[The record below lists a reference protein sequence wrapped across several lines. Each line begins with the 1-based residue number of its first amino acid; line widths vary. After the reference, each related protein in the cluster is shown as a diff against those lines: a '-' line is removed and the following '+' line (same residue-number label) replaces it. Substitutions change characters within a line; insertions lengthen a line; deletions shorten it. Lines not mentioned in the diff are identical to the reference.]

1 MRSQD
6 GAGKTSA
13 ENELAP
19 ARTPA
24 DARDAPPTGLLALQG
39 TIGNAA
45 VVQMLRSAGHRP
57 ALDQHSHGNGCGHQ
71 SATRPTVQRSAVPD
85 VLRATGRPLDD
96 ATRTEMETRLGA
108 DFSDVR
114 IHNDSAAKAS
124 AAAVGARAYTSGNHV
139 VIGDG
144 GGDKHTLAHEL
155 THVIQQRQ
163 GPVAGTDNGAGLKVS
178 DPSDRFEREAEAN
191 ATRALS
197 RTATAAAAHSPGS
210 DATSLSGSGT
220 QAAAAQVQRVVRAGG
235 QSYNDVASLLQAA
248 QDSGFN
254 TTNFAA
260 GTWLHTLLTSM
271 IESEINYTF
280 AQGNASDALLWVAMH
295 SVVEDLYRHLSH
307 HIDRQDAEEAGTPP
321 PAQEPGALA
330 VGGTNEWSFTPKLR
344 ILRREQARFAAVGI
358 TSTGSEEES
367 QRRDFTILGRTYSV
381 GRQGT
386 NHYYVFPPNGGMHT
400 YAGGDDGL
408 RRNTALP
415 IVEALIQSNNTE
427 EAPAGQQISV
437 RDLDEFVFAFLA
449 EPTRWNPEHIF
460 NVLALERQP
469 NPPLPGGSPRIT
481 GGAATIPL
489 PMAAGGTFNPDT
501 GPGNLGVLADRV
513 PDRAI
518 TMIRRLGLDGGLTT
532 LLGRP
537 NITRER
543 LTRFMGRGLGI
554 LE

>member
-1 MRSQD
+1 MLQLSGHPYAQPSVQRDEQHRH
-6 GAGKTSA
+6 GA
-13 ENELAP
+13 
-19 ARTPA
+19 
-24 DARDAPPTGLLALQG
+24 
-39 TIGNAA
+39 
-45 VVQMLRSAGHRP
+45 
-57 ALDQHSHGNGCGHQ
+57 GCGHQ
-71 SATRPTVQRSAVPD
+71 QTAPPAAVQRSAVHD
-85 VLRATGRPLDD
+85 VLNAGGRPLDEPV
-96 ATRTEMETRLGA
+96 REEMEARLGA

-114 IHNDSAAKAS
+114 IHDGSEARAS
-124 AAAVGARAYTSGNHV
+124 AAEVGARAYTSGSHV

-144 GGDKHTLAHEL
+144 GADKHTLAHEL

-163 GPVAGTDNGAGLKVS
+163 GPVAGTDNGSGLKVS

-197 RTATAAAAHSPGS
+197 RPAASIAAYAPDSG
-210 DATSLSGSGT
+210 ATSPAGSGT
-220 QAAAAQVQRVVRAGG
+220 QAAAPQVQRMVTAGG
-235 QSYNDVASLLQAA
+235 QSYNDVDSLLQAA
-248 QDSGFN
+248 QAAGF
-254 TTNFAA
+254 TTANFEA
-260 GTWLHTLLTSM
+260 GTWLRPLLTSM
-271 IESEINYTF
+271 VDSDINYTF
-280 AQGNASDALLWVAMH
+280 SQGDARDALLWVAMH
-295 SVVEDLYRHLSH
+295 SVVEDLYRHLSR
-307 HIDRQDAEEAGTPP
+307 HIDRQDAEEAGTPA
-321 PAQEPGALA
+321 PAQEAGAPT
-330 VGGTNEWSFTPKLR
+330 VGGANEWSFTPKLR

-358 TSTGSEEES
+358 TSTGSEQES

-415 IVEALIQSNNTE
+415 IVEALIQSSNTE
-427 EAPAGQQISV
+427 DAPTGQQISV

-460 NVLALERQP
+460 NVLALDRQP

-501 GPGNLGVLADRV
+501 GPDNLGVLADRV

-518 TMIRRLGLDGGLTT
+518 TMVRRLGLDRGLTQ
-532 LLGRP
+532 LLRKP
-537 NITRER
+537 NMTRER
-543 LTRFMGRGLGI
+543 LTRFMGQGLGI